1 MSNMSKELLRKY
13 IKEQNFTSPN
23 EILNDLK
30 DMFKDVL
37 QESLEAE
44 MDEALGYEK
53 YDSISKSIDNS
64 RNGYSKKTLKTELR
78 PVEIDIP
85 RDRNGEFE
93 PRIIP
98 KHQRS
103 VNGID
108 EKILGLYATGMTT
121 RDISEQVKEL
131 YGVDVSAETVSNIT
145 NKILPLVA
153 EWQSRPLEKTYSFVF
168 MDAIHYKVREDKQ
181 VVIKAAYVVI
191 GVNLDVEKEVLG
203 IWIGS
208 NESSKFWLSVLNDL
222 KNRGVQNVL
231 IFWVDGL
238 NGFKEAIRAT
248 FPFAKIQRC
257 IIHQIRSSMKYIPYK
272 DRKAFIADLKGVY
285 TAVNE
290 EIAMDNLLAM
300 KDKWGN
306 KYPNAIKSWEDNWD
320 NLSTFFAFPGNIRKI
335 IYTTNVIES
344 LNSQFRK
351 ITKTKLIFPN
361 DDSLMKMLY
370 LAVERVAR
378 KWTRAYADW
387 DLVINQLN
395 IIFSDILDE
404 KRTLN

>member
-1 MSNMSKELLRKY
+1 MQFI
-13 IKEQNFTSPN
+13 IK
-23 EILNDLK
+23 L
-30 DMFKDVL
+30 
-37 QESLEAE
+37 
-44 MDEALGYEK
+44 
-53 YDSISKSIDNS
+53 
-64 RNGYSKKTLKTELR
+64 
-78 PVEIDIP
+78 
-85 RDRNGEFE
+85 
-93 PRIIP
+93 
-98 KHQRS
+98 
-103 VNGID
+103 
-108 EKILGLYATGMTT
+108 EKI
-121 RDISEQVKEL
+121 
-131 YGVDVSAETVSNIT
+131 
-145 NKILPLVA
+145 NK
-153 EWQSRPLEKTYSFVF
+153 
-168 MDAIHYKVREDKQ
+168 

-191 GVNLDVEKEVLG
+191 GVNLDGEKEVLG
-203 IWIGS
+203 IWIGA

-231 IFWVDGL
+231 IFCVDGL
-238 NGFKEAIRAT
+238 NGFKEAIGAT

-272 DRKAFIADLKGVY
+272 DRKAFVADLKGVY

-300 KDKWGN
+300 KDRWGN

-378 KWTRAYADW
+378 KWTRAYSDW

-395 IIFSDILDE
+395 IIFSDILYE
-404 KRTLN
+404 KRTSN

>member
-1 MSNMSKELLRKY
+1 
-13 IKEQNFTSPN
+13 
-23 EILNDLK
+23 
-30 DMFKDVL
+30 
-37 QESLEAE
+37 
-44 MDEALGYEK
+44 
-53 YDSISKSIDNS
+53 
-64 RNGYSKKTLKTELR
+64 
-78 PVEIDIP
+78 
-85 RDRNGEFE
+85 
-93 PRIIP
+93 
-98 KHQRS
+98 
-103 VNGID
+103 
-108 EKILGLYATGMTT
+108 
-121 RDISEQVKEL
+121 
-131 YGVDVSAETVSNIT
+131 
-145 NKILPLVA
+145 
-153 EWQSRPLEKTYSFVF
+153 

-191 GVNLDVEKEVLG
+191 GVNLDGEKEVLG
-203 IWIGS
+203 IWIGA

-222 KNRGVQNVL
+222 KNRGVQNML
-231 IFWVDGL
+231 IFCVDGL
-238 NGFKEAIRAT
+238 NGFKEAIGAT

-272 DRKAFIADLKGVY
+272 DRKAFVADLKGVY

-300 KDKWGN
+300 KDRWGN

-378 KWTRAYADW
+378 KWTRAYSDW

-395 IIFSDILDE
+395 IIFSDILYE
-404 KRTLN
+404 KRTSN

>member
-1 MSNMSKELLRKY
+1 
-13 IKEQNFTSPN
+13 
-23 EILNDLK
+23 
-30 DMFKDVL
+30 
-37 QESLEAE
+37 
-44 MDEALGYEK
+44 
-53 YDSISKSIDNS
+53 
-64 RNGYSKKTLKTELR
+64 
-78 PVEIDIP
+78 
-85 RDRNGEFE
+85 
-93 PRIIP
+93 
-98 KHQRS
+98 
-103 VNGID
+103 
-108 EKILGLYATGMTT
+108 
-121 RDISEQVKEL
+121 
-131 YGVDVSAETVSNIT
+131 
-145 NKILPLVA
+145 
-153 EWQSRPLEKTYSFVF
+153 

-191 GVNLDVEKEVLG
+191 GVNLDGEKEVLG
-203 IWIGS
+203 IWIGA

-231 IFWVDGL
+231 IFCVDGL
-238 NGFKEAIRAT
+238 NGFKEAIGAT

-285 TAVNE
+285 TSVNE

-300 KDKWGN
+300 KDRWGN

-378 KWTRAYADW
+378 KWTRAYSDW

-395 IIFSDILDE
+395 IIFSDILYE
-404 KRTLN
+404 KRTSN